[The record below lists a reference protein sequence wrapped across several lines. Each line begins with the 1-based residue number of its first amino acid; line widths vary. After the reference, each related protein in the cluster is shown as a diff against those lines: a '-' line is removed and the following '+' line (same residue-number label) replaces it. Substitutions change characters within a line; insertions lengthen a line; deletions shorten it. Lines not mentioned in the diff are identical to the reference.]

1 MIRGSTSFF
10 ITGGTLGQDTPSY
23 VERRADTELY
33 EGLRQGEFC
42 YVLTARQM
50 GKSSLMVR
58 TASRLREEGFSVVT
72 LDLTMVGQNLS
83 LEQWYYGLL
92 NLTGRQLGLRAELRT
107 FWVEHPELGP
117 LQRFLQ
123 ALEQVVLASLDRQPE
138 PAGAPR
144 ARGLVVFVDEIDS
157 VLSLPFNSDELFA
170 AIRQCYNRRA
180 EEPALRRLTF
190 CLLGVTSPSQ
200 LIRDVR
206 TTPFNVGRRI
216 ELHDFREAEAQPLAV
231 GLQLGSAGDPLR
243 PPRLA
248 QHLLRR
254 VLHWTAGHPYLTQRL
269 CREVAEDPKVRDAR
283 AVDRL
288 CRGLFLTPGA
298 RSRDDNLLFVQ
309 ERLVNRDDD
318 VAAYLDLYRRIRAGQ
333 RVRCDETDPRVPE
346 LRLSGIVREERGYL
360 RVRNR
365 IYHRVFDPA
374 WIDARMPDAEFRRR
388 QTAYRH
394 GLIRG
399 ITGSCL
405 LALVLGG
412 LTTGVALQNQRIRRL
427 SVAAELDR
435 GVRALQAGDPLG
447 LLNLLEGCRLSQPDP
462 ELWKGARSLW
472 QGWHAETPHVLAEVL
487 DPGGPLTVV
496 RMDGQGRMVAWGRQ
510 DGSAWIWDRAH
521 PEAAHPL
528 FLPRGSRITELV
540 FSQTQRYLLVLR
552 ERDAVLWDLRA
563 GRGERLELPQ
573 GEPVSAAFLDQ
584 DSLLAIQSRRGLDVR
599 RVERLHSPYYL
610 WNSPGP
616 VLTAAYSPGENGFVA
631 LGSEQ
636 GVWLHELPTRKLHK
650 LALTG
655 GQVVSRLAFSA
666 SGKLLALTTTT
677 EGWAWEA
684 PTGRLRPL
692 RMRPTEP
699 IEGVACDERAGAV
712 AIWGGRTVY
721 VWSARTGA
729 PLGQPYAHGSSV
741 RAVRFREPDGRVLA
755 TLSSDR
761 ARFWQVDTAAECA
774 APLAPVGG
782 LFLFAAD
789 AELCHLAAA
798 SAGRNLQVWSLQVPD
813 LPEPPLE
820 VSAALQDSRYVRNG
834 EFLLTADQSTC
845 RLWNTHSRRAV
856 PVPVALGGTAS
867 RVTLSPS
874 GQYVASAASGQVRLW
889 ELGTGRRSALRLS
902 SEEHPSCLAFSL
914 DGEWLAQGSS
924 NRRLR
929 IWHSTSP
936 LSQGRTLTTR
946 AVPLRLEWGTTSR
959 YLVTAYR
966 RSLELFDL
974 RTGRSTTLEYPSAL
988 RWIGFAQEDR
998 RLILLVGNRVL
1009 NVAVDQPEAPPREL
1023 ALSAETTAA
1032 VLAQDG
1038 NRLVVASTDNEL
1050 SVCDLRTM
1058 RRQATLRQSDRAHI
1072 LALSPDGEL
1081 LACDEGLTR
1090 LQVWDLQSRQRFGKL
1105 RSFDEPLLRLEFR
1118 ADGRQLA
1125 IQTETTVRTR
1135 EIDRTPW
1142 SLAQLEMLTWLTLD
1156 ARSTPHGVE
1165 AIPPEEWRLLRDRLR
1180 NQ

>member
-1 MIRGSTSFF
+1 MIRGNTSFF
-10 ITGGTLGQDTPSY
+10 ITGGTMGQDTPSY

-58 TASRLREEGFSVVT
+58 TARRLREDGFSVVT
-72 LDLTMVGQNLS
+72 LDLTVVGQNLT

-92 NLTGRQLGLRAELRT
+92 NLVGRQLGLRAELRA
-107 FWVEHPELGP
+107 FWVEHPELGS
-117 LQRFLQ
+117 LQRFML
-123 ALEQVVLASLDRQPE
+123 ALEQVVLAALDRPPE
-138 PAGAPR
+138 GLERPAA
-144 ARGLVVFVDEIDS
+144 GLVVFVDEIDS
-157 VLSLPFNSDELFA
+157 VRSLPFSTDELFA
-170 AIRQCYNRRA
+170 AIRQYYNRRA
-180 EEPALRRLTF
+180 EEPALNRMTF
-190 CLLGVTSPSQ
+190 CLLGVASPSQ
-200 LIRDVR
+200 LIQDARV
-206 TTPFNVGRRI
+206 TPFNVGRRI
-216 ELHDFREAEAQPLAV
+216 ELHDFREAEARPLAV
-231 GLQLGSAGDPLR
+231 GLQLGAAGDPLR
-243 PPRLA
+243 PPRVA
-248 QHLLRR
+248 ERLLGR
-254 VLHWTAGHPYLTQRL
+254 VLFWTQGHPYLTQRF
-269 CREVAEDPKVRDAR
+269 CQEVAENPKVRDAR
-283 AVDRL
+283 GVDRI
-288 CRGLFLTPGA
+288 CRSLFLTPGA
-298 RSRDDNLLFVQ
+298 RNRDDNLLFVQ
-309 ERLVNRDDD
+309 ERLVNREDD
-318 VAAYLDLYRRIRAGQ
+318 VAGYLDLYRRIRAGQ

-346 LRLSGIVREERGYL
+346 LRLSGIVAEEKGYL

-365 IYHRVFDPA
+365 IYREVFDPR
-374 WIDARMPDAEFRRR
+374 WINARMPDAEHRRR
-388 QTAYRH
+388 QAAYRH
-394 GLIRG
+394 GLVRG

-405 LALVLGG
+405 LALILGG
-412 LTTGVALQNQRIRRL
+412 LATGVALQNQRIRRL

-472 QGWHAETPHVLAEVL
+472 QGWHAETPHLLAEML

-496 RMDGQGRMVAWGRQ
+496 RMDGRGRLMAWGCP
-510 DGSAWIWDRAH
+510 DGSTWIWDRAH
-521 PEAAHPL
+521 PEPAHPL
-528 FLPRGSRITELV
+528 SLPGGGRITELV
-540 FSQTQRYLLVLR
+540 FSRTQRYLLILR
-552 ERDAVLWDLRA
+552 ERDAVLWDMP
-563 GRGERLELPQ
+563 GSRGERLALAQ

-584 DSLLAIQSRRGLDVR
+584 GSLLAIQSRRGLDVR
-599 RVERLHSPYYL
+599 QVDRLQRPYYL
-610 WNSPGP
+610 WHSPGP
-616 VLTAAYSPGENGFVA
+616 ILTAAYSPGNGLVA
-631 LGSEQ
+631 LSSEQ
-636 GVWLHELPTRKLHK
+636 GVWLHELPARKHHK
-650 LALTG
+650 LALARG
-655 GQVVSRLAFSA
+655 KAVSHLAFSA
-666 SGKLLALTTTT
+666 SGKLLALATTT

-684 PTGRLRPL
+684 PTGRLQSVRV
-692 RMRPTEP
+692 RSSEP

-712 AIWGGRTVY
+712 ATWGGRTVH
-721 VWSARTGA
+721 VSSARTGA
-729 PLGQPYAHGSSV
+729 PLGQPYDHGSNV

-755 TLSSDR
+755 TVSSDR
-761 ARFWQVDTAAECA
+761 ARFWQVDAATECA
-774 APLAPVGG
+774 PPLAPVGG

-789 AELCHLAAA
+789 AELRYLAAA
-798 SAGRNLQVWSLQVPD
+798 STGRNLQVWSLQVPE

-834 EFLLTADQSTC
+834 EFLLTADQSAC
-845 RLWNTHSRRAV
+845 RLWNTYSRRAV
-856 PVPVALGGTAS
+856 PVPVTLGGAAS
-867 RVTLSPS
+867 RVTLSPG

-889 ELGTGRRSALRLS
+889 ELSTGRRSEQRLS
-902 SEEHPSCLAFSL
+902 SEEHPSCLAFSR

-924 NRRLR
+924 TRRLR
-929 IWHSTSP
+929 VWRSSSP
-936 LSQGRTLTTR
+936 LSQGRTLATR
-946 AVPLRLEWGTTSR
+946 AVPLRLEWGTTGR

-974 RTGRSTTLEYPSAL
+974 RTGRATNLEYPGAL
-988 RWIGFAQEDR
+988 RWMGFAQGDR

-1009 NVAVDQPEAPPREL
+1009 NVAVDRPKTPPREL
-1023 ALSAETTAA
+1023 SLSAETITA
-1032 VLAQDG
+1032 VLEREGD
-1038 NRLVVASTDNEL
+1038 RLVVASTDNEL

-1058 RRQATLRQSDRAHI
+1058 RRQATLRQSDRAHL

-1105 RSFDEPLLRLEFR
+1105 RSFAEPLLRLEFR

-1142 SLAQLEMLTWLTLD
+1142 SLAQLEMLTWFTLD